1 MADENDSPTV
11 PADREIVIARVFDAP
26 RGRVWTAWTDPEH
39 VAQWFGPQGFT
50 TRVDELDL
58 RPGGGFRYVLID
70 SDGTEYPSKG
80 VYREIVPGERVVA
93 DDGFDEE
100 DEEIKRAIPADRM
113 PRGMVATTTFEDADG
128 KTRLAV
134 RIAHATAEDR
144 RKHEQ
149 MGVVAGWN
157 STLDCLEEHLAK
169 MAS

>member
-1 MADENDSPTV
+1 MLRA
-11 PADREIVIARVFDAP
+11 
-26 RGRVWTAWTDPEH
+26 GGVWEVRTDPAH
-39 VAQWFGPQGFT
+39 VARWFGPQGFT

-70 SDGTEYPSKG
+70 SDGTEYPSTG
-80 VYREIVPGERVVA
+80 VYREIVPGERIVA

-100 DEEIKRAIPADRM
+100 DENIKRAIPADRM
-113 PRGMVATTTFEDADG
+113 PRGMVATTTFEDANG

-134 RIAHATAEDR
+134 RIAHATVEDR
-144 RKHEQ
+144 RKHEE

-169 MAS
+169 MQ